1 MFTNVLK
8 KFFTE
13 RFRYENKVAT
23 EIKQGPPPMLNDLK
37 ATVSRNPMTLVKDAA
52 GAVSLVLILVMGL
65 HLPGLY

>member
-1 MFTNVLK
+1 
-8 KFFTE
+8 
-13 RFRYENKVAT
+13 
-23 EIKQGPPPMLNDLK
+23 MLNDLK